1 MKPRRLA
8 TLVALVL
15 PAFLYGLYRFSLGVL
30 VPGLESVYAVSDATA
45 GGIVSASV
53 GLVGL
58 GVIASGYLAQRF
70 GDLKTILAGFLL
82 FSASMAVISVSAG
95 LLSFS
100 APFLIAAFGSG
111 LMITPSYG
119 VAAALFPERRGF
131 AASFVTSFYSF
142 AGFLGPSSAGF
153 LLASYGWDA
162 PFAAFAA
169 VGLVFFLV
177 FVAVLGTGLRSSSTS
192 ALGTFG
198 DLLRKRVIVVLAVAA
213 FFADF
218 GFLVYLSWTPKFL
231 ITSFSSSGAS
241 TTTIDSF
248 FGIGLG
254 LGGVGT
260 LVGGALFDRIGG
272 RKSASLAAILPA
284 IAMLGVYLANSY
296 EVAIFFVLLTGIL
309 ANMFWSLLTAM
320 CQVNVPEERRTAATS
335 LVQTSGFVGAFLG
348 PGIAG
353 VAGGPVSSVLILT
366 SAVPYLLLMVVVVFF
381 YRDPIR
387 AVLPKALSG
396 SGG

>member
-8 TLVALVL
+8 TIIALVL

-30 VPGLESVYAVSDATA
+30 VPGLESVYSVSDASA
-45 GGIVSASV
+45 GGIISASV

-58 GVIASGYLAQRF
+58 GVIGSGYLAQRF

-82 FSASMAVISVSAG
+82 FSLPMAAVAVSHG
-95 LLSFS
+95 LVSFS
-100 APFLIAAFGSG
+100 LFFLLASFGSG

-142 AGFLGPSSAGF
+142 AGFVGPSSAGY

-162 PFAAFAA
+162 PFAEFAA
-169 VGLVFFLV
+169 VGLAFFLV
-177 FVAVLGTGLRSSSTS
+177 FLAVLGTGARSTS
-192 ALGTFG
+192 ASALRTFG
-198 DLLRKRVIVVLAVAA
+198 ELLRKRVILVLAVAA

-231 ITSFSSSGAS
+231 ISSFGAS
-241 TTTIDSF
+241 GGSSTTIDSL
-248 FGIGLG
+248 FGVGLG
-254 LGGVGT
+254 LGGLGT
-260 LVGGALFDRIGG
+260 LTGGALFDRIGG
-272 RKSASLAAILPA
+272 RKSATIAAILPA
-284 IAMLGVYLANSY
+284 MAMLGVYLANSY
-296 EVAIFFVLLTGIL
+296 AVAILFVILTGIL
-309 ANMFWSLLTAM
+309 ANMFWSLVTAM
-320 CQVNVPEERRTAATS
+320 CQVNVPEDRRTAATS

-353 VAGGPVSSVLILT
+353 VLGGPVSSVLIFT
-366 SAVPYLLLMVVVVFF
+366 TAVPYLLLMLVVVFF
-381 YRDPIR
+381 YRDPPRISPSR
-387 AVLPKALSG
+387 T
-396 SGG
+396 